1 MSTIKDLK
9 PALVWNNFY
18 QLTRYPRPSKHEE
31 KVREFLLKWG
41 KEHKVETF
49 ADATGNVIMK
59 VPATAGYE
67 NRKTVILQ
75 GHMDMVPQ
83 KNNDVKHDFLT
94 DPIETWIDGEW
105 VKAKG
110 TTLGADD
117 GMGVAMAMAVAE
129 SKDLKHGPIEILITY
144 DEETGMTGANKLQP
158 GVLKGDIL
166 INLDSETEG
175 ELYVGCAGGMD
186 TEGTGRYT
194 KVRRPKGYQAY
205 SLQVKGCQGGHSGMD
220 IILCRANANRI
231 AARLTDVIL
240 AKTDTKLVEFT
251 GGNMRNAI
259 PREAEVLLY
268 IKDPSKVARVLR
280 KAGLQVLDEFA
291 QTDPDMSISLTP
303 AIFSKGYVKDDEARA
318 LVNAVLACP
327 DGVER
332 MSQTMPG
339 TVETSNNLAIVK
351 IAGGK
356 VAIVTLMR
364 SFIDS
369 AKVALSRK
377 IAAVLNNAGIKTR
390 FVGAYSGWAP
400 DDKSVILR
408 VMKESYKK
416 LYGKEPEVMAIH
428 AGLECG
434 IIGGIYPGL
443 DMISCGPTL
452 KSPHSPDERCYIPSV
467 QKAWDFLVEV
477 LKDIPER

>member
-1 MSTIKDLK
+1 M
-9 PALVWNNFY
+9 
-18 QLTRYPRPSKHEE
+18 
-31 KVREFLLKWG
+31 
-41 KEHKVETF
+41 
-49 ADATGNVIMK
+49 
-59 VPATAGYE
+59 
-67 NRKTVILQ
+67 
-75 GHMDMVPQ
+75 
-83 KNNDVKHDFLT
+83 
-94 DPIETWIDGEW
+94 
-105 VKAKG
+105 
-110 TTLGADD
+110 
-117 GMGVAMAMAVAE
+117 
-129 SKDLKHGPIEILITY
+129 
-144 DEETGMTGANKLQP
+144 
-158 GVLKGDIL
+158 
-166 INLDSETEG
+166 
-175 ELYVGCAGGMD
+175 
-186 TEGTGRYT
+186 
-194 KVRRPKGYQAY
+194 
-205 SLQVKGCQGGHSGMD
+205 
-220 IILCRANANRI
+220 
-231 AARLTDVIL
+231 
-240 AKTDTKLVEFT
+240 
-251 GGNMRNAI
+251 
-259 PREAEVLLY
+259 
-268 IKDPSKVARVLR
+268 
-280 KAGLQVLDEFA
+280 
-291 QTDPDMSISLTP
+291 
-303 AIFSKGYVKDDEARA
+303 KDDEARA

-377 IAAVLNNAGIKTR
+377 IAAVLNNAGIKTH